1 MKKCSNIFQTDLK
14 VATELSSIPSNEN
27 PENVFNLTQDFTP
40 VESQLKSFETKPIRM
55 KMADMNVGAYD
66 PRQNVTFD

>member
-55 KMADMNVGAYD
+55 KMADMNVGFHGD
-66 PRQNVTFD
+66 RQNVTFD